1 MKQAGRIKGMA
12 NRLKLKSIIARLE
25 RQKTGIERALLALRD
40 GKGTEVSAHAPGGR
54 KAARGS
60 PPAGT
65 HKPALRKFCITAKGG
80 NYFEATTFF
89 FRTAFDTFG
98 FFPSEDEV

>member
-1 MKQAGRIKGMA
+1 MA
-12 NRLKLKSIIARLE
+12 DRLKLKSIIARLE
-25 RQKTGIERALLALRD
+25 QQKTGIERALLALQD
-40 GKGTEVSAHAPGGR
+40 GKGTEASAHAPGGR
-54 KAARGS
+54 KAARRS
-60 PPAGT
+60 PAASPR
-65 HKPALRKFCITAKGG
+65 KPALQKFCITARGG